1 MRDRLKL
8 MLSHYS
14 CLAKQELTKAV
25 IQLACLRRHYAF
37 QGEPSTTFPPLLK
50 ELYVE
55 KQMPEV
61 EFELPIS
68 TDHTTQR
75 IVNTR

>member
-1 MRDRLKL
+1 MQIFEAMRIEFPF
-8 MLSHYS
+8 LSF
-14 CLAKQELTKAV
+14 
-25 IQLACLRRHYAF
+25 IFQL
-37 QGEPSTTFPPLLK
+37 SFPPLLK

-68 TDHTTQR
+68 TDHTIQR